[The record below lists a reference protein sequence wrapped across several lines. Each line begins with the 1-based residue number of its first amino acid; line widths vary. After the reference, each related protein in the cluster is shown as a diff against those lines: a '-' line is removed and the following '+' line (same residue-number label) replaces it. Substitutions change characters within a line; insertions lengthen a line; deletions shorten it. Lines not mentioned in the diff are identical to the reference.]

1 MHGGF
6 SKIFSRLRSSTE
18 KTWPI
23 LGGMVV
29 ALGGLGLLFAFVER
43 IRVLD
48 ALYFTCITA
57 MSIGYGDITPD
68 RMLGKIIAVAIGAIG
83 MLTNG
88 FMVAVALYAARKCLD
103 EEFKSD

>member
-1 MHGGF
+1 MAASAKFFRVYGQAL
-6 SKIFSRLRSSTE
+6 K

-88 FMVAVALYAARKCLD
+88 FMVSVALYAARKCLD